1 MTEELLGGM
10 GRHTRQRLQV
20 TVLLEET
27 DEFRSAQ
34 RIHEMLRERGAPV
47 GLTTVYRTLQI
58 LADAGEVDMVRLPSG
73 EHLYR
78 RCSSTQHHHLVCRHC
93 ARTVEIAGPGVDKW
107 VHRTAQQHGFVD
119 VAQTLEL
126 FGTCAECAAEGK
138 P

>member
-1 MTEELLGGM
+1 MTEELSGL

-20 TVLLEET
+20 TALLDET

-34 RIHEMLRERGAPV
+34 RLHEMLRARGEQV

-58 LADAGEVDMVRLPSG
+58 LAEAGEVDVVRLPSG

-78 RCSSTQHHHLVCRHC
+78 RCSTDRHHHLVCRHC
-93 ARTVEIAGPGVDKW
+93 ARTVEIPGPGVETW
-107 VHRTAQQHGFVD
+107 AQRIARQHGYVE

-126 FGTCAECAAEGK
+126 FGTCADCAALGAT
-138 P
+138 

>member
-1 MTEELLGGM
+1 MTEELPGLV
-10 GRHTRQRLQV
+10 RHTRQRLHV
-20 TVLLEET
+20 TALLEGT

-34 RIHEMLRERGAPV
+34 RLHEMLRERGVPV

-58 LADAGEVDMVRLPSG
+58 LADAGEVDVVRLPSG

-93 ARTVEIAGPGVDKW
+93 ARTVEVTGPGVEKW
-107 VHRTAQQHGFVD
+107 AQLTAQQHGFVD

-126 FGTCAECAAEGK
+126 FGTCAECAALGR

>member
-1 MTEELLGGM
+1 MAEEAHGL

-20 TVLLEET
+20 TALLEET

-34 RIHEMLRERGAPV
+34 RLHEMLRARGVPV

-58 LADAGEVDMVRLPSG
+58 LSDAGEVDVIRLPSG

-78 RCSSTQHHHLVCRHC
+78 RCGAGRHHHLVCRHC
-93 ARTVEIAGPGVDKW
+93 ARTVEIPGPGVEQW
-107 VHRTAQQHGFVD
+107 ARRIARQHGYVD

-126 FGTCAECAAEGK
+126 FGTCADCAAQGRT
-138 P
+138 